1 MMAPQ
6 TVIVVDN
13 DPSTAHVLAAATSHT
28 GLRVSAYGSASRFLD
43 HYDDDP
49 GAAPS
54 CLVIDTCLP
63 GISGLDLQVRIAKSI
78 NAPPVIMLSSRASVR
93 LAVEVMSRGAMTL
106 LEKPYRIEELTH
118 HIQRAIL
125 LDSRRRETEREQREM
140 EAKFSTLTH
149 KEREVFELIAQGKT
163 NKAIAANLRLSVRAV
178 EDRRARLMKK
188 LGVRSVA
195 ELITIPY
202 EPLVLEMS

>member
-1 MMAPQ
+1 MIAAP
-6 TVIVVDN
+6 TVFVVDN
-13 DPSTAHVLAAATSHT
+13 DPTTARNLADATSHQ
-28 GLRVSAYGSASRFLD
+28 GMRISAFGNASTFLEQFNQD
-43 HYDDDP
+43 TAP
-49 GAAPS
+49 G
-54 CLVIDTCLP
+54 CLVVDTCLP
-63 GISGLDLQVRIAKSI
+63 GISGVELQKRMATATS
-78 NAPPVIMLSSRASVR
+78 APPMIMLSARASVR
-93 LAVEVMSRGAMTL
+93 MAVEVMSRGAITL
-106 LEKPYRIEELTH
+106 LEKPCRIDELSH
-118 HIQRAIL
+118 HVHDAIE
-125 LDSRRRETEREQREM
+125 LDARRREAEREQREL

-202 EPLVLEMS
+202 EPLVLELN